1 MSINTKAVEAWVEA
15 RNAEFKVQLER
26 TYPNLTYHP
35 ITIEVGKKWIKLTKE
50 SSTWGF
56 IAISDGIHEGAPV
69 LMGDLMKAANFRK
82 PARWSRGNILAGTA
96 VYSMYGPAYLK

>member
-1 MSINTKAVEAWVEA
+1 MSIDLKTVEAWVEA
-15 RNAEFKVQLER
+15 RNAEFKVKFER
-26 TYPNLTYHP
+26 TYSNLTYQP
-35 ITIEVGKKWIKLTKE
+35 ITIEVGKKWIKLNRD

-82 PARWSRGNILAGTA
+82 PARWSRGNILTGTA
-96 VYSMYGPAYLK
+96 VCDMYGPAYLK